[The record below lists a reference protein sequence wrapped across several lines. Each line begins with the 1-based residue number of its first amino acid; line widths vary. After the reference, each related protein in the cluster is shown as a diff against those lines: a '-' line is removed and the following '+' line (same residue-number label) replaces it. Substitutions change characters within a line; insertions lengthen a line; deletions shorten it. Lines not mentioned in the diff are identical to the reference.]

1 MKWSSTEIVILT
13 LKTLLVNIAFY
24 LYKYSSQT
32 SILKICL
39 LWVMWSLQ
47 SNASALARVIVKKMQ
62 RNLGITHL
70 ETLVITSLHP
80 EAISYYTFSHND
92 EDLEKQ
98 QERKKSNKT
107 VQVDLAFIICFLLF
121 SFRCLGLLLHY
132 AVCPSSSHLSK
143 FSFSIICILALASRM
158 LPIAISALKK
168 TSTHIQYCSTLDIIL
183 SLACCTHS
191 MHFFNPHFNL
201 LAGHKTEDFQQCQ
214 YCWSLMTTL
223 WCSNK
228 KYILFKVR
236 RTTEIFLASG
246 RRLTTYELN
255 R

>member
-1 MKWSSTEIVILT
+1 MFVLSTTNSSTSAEQLEHELRQFSIQSFLCLKGKSKQMQLYFFRELIFLSKREKYVQKKNTTMKWSSTEIVILT

-32 SILKICL
+32 SILKIRL

-98 QERKKSNKT
+98 KERKKSNKT

-121 SFRCLGLLLHY
+121 SFQCLGLLLHY
-132 AVCPSSSHLSK
+132 AVCSSPSHLSK

-168 TSTHIQYCSTLDIIL
+168 TSTHIQ
-183 SLACCTHS
+183 
-191 MHFFNPHFNL
+191 
-201 LAGHKTEDFQQCQ
+201 
-214 YCWSLMTTL
+214 
-223 WCSNK
+223 
-228 KYILFKVR
+228 
-236 RTTEIFLASG
+236 
-246 RRLTTYELN
+246 
-255 R
+255 